1 MGPGLRTRRTGSGI
15 VVLAFVLVAGVVAGA
30 SAAAPDGATSAASP
44 TDRDTG
50 APASAARS
58 FVIDARGSS
67 TGLGRVLRIGD
78 FRPQR
83 NATVAAARAAFG
95 RPSSSRDRDSL
106 CPIAWRSVGVRIL
119 FADFG
124 AGNACAPRLGSAQVA
139 VVSGRR
145 WRTAQGLGIGA
156 TPGRLREVYPGA
168 DRVGARSYRI
178 VTGRNVFGSDDA
190 PYAVVSA
197 RLSDGRISSFRLFVG
212 AAGE

>member
-15 VVLAFVLVAGVVAGA
+15 AVLALVAGGVAGA
-30 SAAAPDGATSAASP
+30 SAASPDGGASVASP
-44 TDRDTG
+44 ADRDAG
-50 APASAARS
+50 APAAAARS

-67 TGLGRVLRIGD
+67 SGLGRVLRIGD
-78 FRPQR
+78 LRPQR

-119 FADFG
+119 FANFG
-124 AGNACAPRLGSAQVA
+124 AGSACAPRLGSAQVA

-145 WRTAQGLGIGA
+145 WRTAQGLRIGE

-178 VTGRNVFGSDDA
+178 VTGRNVFGSDDG